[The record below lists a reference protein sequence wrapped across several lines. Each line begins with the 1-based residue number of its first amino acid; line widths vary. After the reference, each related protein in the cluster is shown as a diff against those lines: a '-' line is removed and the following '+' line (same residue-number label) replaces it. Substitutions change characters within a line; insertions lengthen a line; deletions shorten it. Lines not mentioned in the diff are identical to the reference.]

1 MPLAEPNSARLALAL
16 AARSYRLALTATVGE
31 LERAE
36 ADYRFRDADRSRGR
50 VLRLEMW
57 VDEVGACL
65 SADAAAPE
73 NGRLAS

>member
-1 MPLAEPNSARLALAL
+1 MPVAEPNPARAGMAQ

-36 ADYRFRDADRSRGR
+36 ADYRFRDADRLRGR
-50 VLRLEMW
+50 VLRLEEW
-57 VDEVGACL
+57 VHEVDACL

-73 NGRLAS
+73 NGRFAP